1 VTTVTAPDQ
10 LTDSLTASLNGP
22 HGDDTTA
29 GAGRLAAE
37 AIRFL
42 NYATMPGCG
51 GLTEPATVPAVAGE
65 LSVAVYRLPQLFR
78 QLGDWLNEAM
88 TAGQLADDYGRPV
101 YQLTDEAR
109 TVLAEA
115 SRRAD
120 HLGRALAAVQ
130 SLTASLHG
138 TGGGEGQ

>member
-1 VTTVTAPDQ
+1 MTPDQ
-10 LTDSLTASLNGP
+10 LTSTLTARLHGP
-22 HGDDTTA
+22 HHDEMTA
-29 GAGRLAAE
+29 RAARLAAE

-88 TAGQLADDYGRPV
+88 TAGQLANDYGRPV

-115 SRRAD
+115 SSRAD

-130 SLTASLHG
+130 SLTSSLHA
-138 TGGGEGQ
+138 TGEGEGQ